1 MQKNQQFTEGKI
13 FAPLIRFAIP
23 VLFALC
29 LQSLYGAVDLL
40 VVGQFGDASDVSA
53 VATGS
58 QIMHMVTMIVTSLAM
73 ETTIMLGQAIGS
85 RVPLAYG
92 ISYLTRSEA
101 LPNGRFECIALS
113 LMISWVMGA
122 ILTSIFFKRGKWK
135 KKAVL

>member
-53 VATGS
+53 VATG
-58 QIMHMVTMIVTSLAM
+58 TK
-73 ETTIMLGQAIGS
+73 IMLGQAIGS
-85 RVPLAYG
+85 G
-92 ISYLTRSEA
+92 RSK
-101 LPNGRFECIALS
+101 LD
-113 LMISWVMGA
+113 
-122 ILTSIFFKRGKWK
+122 TDD
-135 KKAVL
+135 